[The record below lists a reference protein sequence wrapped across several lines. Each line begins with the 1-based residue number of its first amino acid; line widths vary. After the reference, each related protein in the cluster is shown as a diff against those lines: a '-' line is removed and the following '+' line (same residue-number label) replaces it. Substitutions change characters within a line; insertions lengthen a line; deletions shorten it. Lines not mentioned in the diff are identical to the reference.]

1 MFQLT
6 EISSECGLNRH
17 SVDVQALPFSIG
29 RETSADFQIEGS
41 GIWERH
47 AAIQLGDDGRYVVSI
62 REEATCLLN
71 GEVIHESRALKPGDI
86 LKIGEI
92 SLRFD
97 LSACAQKSL
106 ILQEALVYI
115 LTGTFIFSQFVCVY
129 LFLDR

>member
-6 EISSECGLNRH
+6 EISSEYGLNKP
-17 SVDVQALPFSIG
+17 SVDVQAIPFSIG
-29 RETSADFQIEGS
+29 REAAADCQIEGP

-47 AAIQLGDDGRYVVSI
+47 AAIQLGSDGRYVVFI
-62 REEATCLLN
+62 REEASCLLN
-71 GEVIHESRALKPGDI
+71 GEVIHASKTLKPGDI

-97 LSACAQKSL
+97 LSACAQKSAF
-106 ILQEALVYI
+106 IQESLVYV
-115 LTGTFIFSQFVCVY
+115 LTGAFIISQFVCVY